1 MYLEYFFTRWVFC
14 VIEEEIIELI
24 AEKCQKNASSI
35 TPASRLDELG
45 IDSMQAI
52 VLLYDLEERYDIEIP
67 TEVFESIESVGD
79 IISKLDDIRGPET
92 TP

>member
-1 MYLEYFFTRWVFC
+1 MIENE
-14 VIEEEIIELI
+14 VIEFI
-24 AEKCQKNASSI
+24 AEKCQKNVGMIS
-35 TPASRLDELG
+35 PASRLEELG

-79 IISKLDDIRGPET
+79 IVSKLESIMGSDAS
-92 TP
+92 

>member
-1 MYLEYFFTRWVFC
+1 M
-14 VIEEEIIELI
+14 IENEIIEII
-24 AEKCQKNASSI
+24 AEKCQKNVGSI
-35 TPASRLDELG
+35 TPASRLEDLG

-79 IISKLDDIRGPET
+79 IISKLEQIRGSGT
-92 TP
+92 SS

>member
-1 MYLEYFFTRWVFC
+1 
-14 VIEEEIIELI
+14 VIETEIIEII
-24 AEKCQKNASSI
+24 AEKCQKNVSSI

-67 TEVFESIESVGD
+67 TEVFESIDCVGD
-79 IISKLDDIRGPET
+79 IVSKLELIRGSDASS
-92 TP
+92 